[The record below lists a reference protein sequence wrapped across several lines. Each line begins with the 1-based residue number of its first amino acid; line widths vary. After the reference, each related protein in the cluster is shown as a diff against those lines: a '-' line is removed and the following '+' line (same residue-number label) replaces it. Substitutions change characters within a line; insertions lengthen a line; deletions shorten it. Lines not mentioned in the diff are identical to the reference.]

1 MNSLDDIE
9 QFAKEVKFL
18 YIQSDEKLRASA
30 FTILKDLFQEIS
42 SNVQDEFEV
51 SEKSTLLISIEN
63 QKLLLKQKKEII
75 DEYVLM
81 TISDLS
87 GKILDISQAYLDFT
101 GYTKEEVIGKNHK
114 IFKNQDIDKSVIKNL
129 WDTILQD
136 KIWKGELKNHKST
149 GEEYWINTVIKPL
162 YDKNN
167 IKIGYISIKEDITT
181 KKRLEE
187 LSIKDPLTQLYNRRQ
202 FEHSIKRDF
211 NRSNSQHQSIA
222 LIILE
227 IDYYQE
233 YKHKYGDSEAYKLVL
248 DISKMLSIELQT
260 GVGEIFKIS
269 DSEFAII
276 ILNKSKTY
284 IENFANKLL
293 ESIQELKIENS
304 QSKVSKYLTVSMG
317 LVNLD
322 TNAYN
327 INCNDLYNIVDSNL
341 SKAKKRGGDKIV
353 YEMDEEYIHNLKDI
367 DNITKLP
374 NRISL
379 INDLAGLQQ
388 EAMLIILHI
397 NQLNSLKELYGF
409 KFASDLIFKK
419 AQELKRVF
427 NSQETTLYNLNLQ
440 EFAILITDKNLF
452 EKYFLILK
460 HSILMSDISDE
471 HSSSNY
477 VNADFT
483 AGISYG
489 VQKIFNHADLVLQEA
504 LISKVSCMTYKNNQS
519 AKQLQVDNFQRLKIY
534 KNALHT
540 GKIIPYFQPIIDAND
555 SSIIKYEALARIQ
568 TDNGEIISPYHFLD
582 SAHEDKTFEYF
593 TRQMMQKVFNIFSKS
608 DAHISINI
616 NYQNISSETMVE
628 YIENRLEKYGGNG
641 ITFEIL
647 ETEDIINYDIVGTF
661 IQMVKTYGCKVSI
674 DDFGAGYSNFTNII
688 KLDIDYIKLDG
699 SLIEKLNTDENVK
712 HMVKGLVLYAK
723 NTNIKIIAEF
733 VSSQELADTVR
744 ELGIDYFQGYYYGEP
759 QPPEFYG
766 LI

>member
-1 MNSLDDIE
+1 MNRLDDIE
-9 QFAKEVKFL
+9 QFAKEVKVL
-18 YIQSDEKLRASA
+18 YLQGDEKKKASA
-30 FTILKDLFQEIS
+30 LTILKDLFQEIS
-42 SNVQDEFEV
+42 PNTLAELELSKKE
-51 SEKSTLLISIEN
+51 TLLAN
-63 QKLLLKQKKEII
+63 KEII

-81 TISDLS
+81 TTSDLN

-101 GYTKEEVIGKNHK
+101 GYTREEIIGKNHK
-114 IFKNQDIDKSVIKNL
+114 IFRNLDIDKSVIKNL
-129 WDTILQD
+129 WDTILKD
-136 KIWKGELKNHKST
+136 KIWRGELKNNKST

-167 IKIGYISIKEDITT
+167 TKIGYISIKEDITT

-202 FEHSIKRDF
+202 FEHSIKREL
-211 NRSNSQHQSIA
+211 NRSSSKHQTIA

-233 YKHKYGDSEAYKLVL
+233 YKNKYGDSKVYRLLL
-248 DISKMLSIELQT
+248 DISNILKIELPT
-260 GVGEIFKIS
+260 GVGEAFKIS

-276 ILNKSKTY
+276 ILNKSNEY
-284 IENFANKLL
+284 IEDFANTLL
-293 ESIQELKIENS
+293 RLTKELEIKNS
-304 QSKVSKYLTVSMG
+304 QSQVSTYLTVSMG

-327 INCNDLYNIVDSNL
+327 INCNDLYNIADSNL
-341 SKAKKRGGDKIV
+341 SKAKERGGDNIV
-353 YEMDEEYIHNLKDI
+353 YDMDDKYIQNLKDI

-379 INDLAGLQQ
+379 VNTLAVLQE

-397 NQLNSLKELYGF
+397 NQLNSVKELYGF

-419 AQELKRVF
+419 AQELKHVI
-427 NSQETTLYNLNLQ
+427 NSQEATLYNLNLQ
-440 EFAILITDKNLF
+440 EFAILITDKNIF
-452 EKYFLILK
+452 EKYILILK
-460 HSILMSDISDE
+460 HSILMTYDSE
-471 HSSSNY
+471 ENNSSSS

-504 LISKVSCMTYKNNQS
+504 LVSKVNYKTYRNNQS
-519 AKQLQVDNFQRLKIY
+519 AKQLKEDTLNRLKVY

-540 GKIIPYFQPIIDAND
+540 GKIIPYFQPIIDAKD
-555 SSIIKYEALARIQ
+555 SSTIKYEALARIE
-568 TDNGEIISPYHFLD
+568 TDDGEIISPYYFLD

-593 TRQMMQKVFNIFSKS
+593 TRQMMQKVFNIFSKN
-608 DAHISINI
+608 DVQISINI
-616 NYQNISSETMVE
+616 NYQNINSETMVD
-628 YIENRLEKYGGNG
+628 YIKNRLDKYGGDG

-647 ETEDIINYDIVGTF
+647 ETEDILNYDIMGTF

-674 DDFGAGYSNFTNII
+674 DDFGAGYSNFTNLI

-699 SLIEKLNTDENVK
+699 SLIEKLNIDENVK

-723 NTNIKIIAEF
+723 NTNIKIVAEF

-744 ELGIDYFQGYYYGEP
+744 ELGIDYFQGYHYGEP

>member
-1 MNSLDDIE
+1 MNSLDGIE
-9 QFAKEVKFL
+9 QFAQEIKLL
-18 YIQSDEKLRASA
+18 YLQNNEQKRASVL
-30 FTILKDLFQEIS
+30 TILKNLFQ
-42 SNVQDEFEV
+42 
-51 SEKSTLLISIEN
+51 EKSTLLANIEN
-63 QKLLLKQKKEII
+63 QEFLLEQRKEII

-101 GYTKEEVIGKNHK
+101 GYTREEVIGKNHK
-114 IFKNQDIDKSVIKNL
+114 IFRNLDIDKSVIKNL
-129 WDTILQD
+129 WDTIIKD
-136 KIWKGELKNHKST
+136 KVWKGQLKNNKIT
-149 GEEYWINTVIKPL
+149 GEEYWINIVIKPL

-187 LSIKDPLTQLYNRRQ
+187 LSLKDPLTQLYNRRQ
-202 FEHSIKRDF
+202 FEHSIKREL
-211 NRSNSQHQSIA
+211 NRSSSQHQSIA

-233 YKHKYGDSEAYKLVL
+233 YKDKYGDSKVYKLLL
-248 DISKMLSIELQT
+248 DISNILKIKLPT
-260 GVGEIFKIS
+260 GIGEAFKIS

-276 ILNKSKTY
+276 ILNKSNEY
-284 IENFANKLL
+284 IEDLANTLL
-293 ESIQELKIENS
+293 RLTKALEIKNS
-304 QSKVSKYLTVSMG
+304 QSQVSTYLTISMG

-322 TNAYN
+322 TNVYN
-327 INCNDLYNIVDSNL
+327 INCNDLYNIADSNL
-341 SKAKKRGGDKIV
+341 SKAKERGGDNIV
-353 YEMDEEYIHNLKDI
+353 YDMDDEYIQNLKDI

-379 INDLAGLQQ
+379 VNTLAVLQE

-397 NQLNSLKELYGF
+397 NQLNSVKELYGF

-419 AQELKRVF
+419 AQELKHVL

-440 EFAILITDKNLF
+440 EFAILITDKNMF

-460 HSILMSDISDE
+460 HSILMTYDSE
-471 HSSSNY
+471 ENNSSSY

-504 LISKVSCMTYKNNQS
+504 LISKVSYKTYRNNQS
-519 AKQLQVDNFQRLKIY
+519 TKQLKEDTLNRLKVY

-540 GKIIPYFQPIIDAND
+540 GKIIPYFQPIIDAKD
-555 SSIIKYEALARIQ
+555 GTLIKYEALARIE
-568 TDNGEIISPYHFLD
+568 TENGEIISPYYFLD
-582 SAHEDKTFEYF
+582 SAHEDKTFEFF

-608 DAHISINI
+608 DVHVSMNI
-616 NYQNISSETMVE
+616 NYQNINSETMVD
-628 YIENRLEKYGGNG
+628 YIQNRLEKYGGNG

-647 ETEDIINYDIVGTF
+647 ETEDILDYNIMETF
-661 IQMVKTYGCKVSI
+661 IKMVRTYGCKVSI
-674 DDFGAGYSNFTNII
+674 DDFGAGYSNFTNIM
-688 KLDIDYIKLDG
+688 KLDIDYIKIDG

-712 HMVKGLVLYAK
+712 HMVKGLVAYAQ
-723 NTNIKIIAEF
+723 NTNIKTIAEF
-733 VSSQELADTVR
+733 VSTQDLADAVK
-744 ELGIDYFQGYYYGEP
+744 ELGIDYIQGYHYGEP
-759 QPPEFYG
+759 NPPEFYG